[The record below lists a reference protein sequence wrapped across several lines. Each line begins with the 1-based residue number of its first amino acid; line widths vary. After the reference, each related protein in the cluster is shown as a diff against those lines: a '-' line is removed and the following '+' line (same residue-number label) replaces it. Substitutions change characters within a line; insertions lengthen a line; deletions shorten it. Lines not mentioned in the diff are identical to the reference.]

1 MDPLSLLG
9 VIIAFAAVLG
19 GNWLEGGQLSA
30 LANGPALVVVL
41 GGSVGAILLQ
51 TPVAVFMRAM
61 RLARFVFLPPQKP
74 MQPLVKRLVAHS
86 HLARREGLLALDKAV
101 GGEVDPFVRKGLSL
115 LVDGHSPESLREALE
130 LELDARESLDLQ
142 AAKVF
147 EGMGGYAPTIGIIG
161 AVMGL
166 IQVMQNL
173 GDPSK
178 LGSGIAAAFVATIYG
193 VGLANLFLI
202 PLANKLKQHVQHESR
217 FRELAI
223 EGLVAIA
230 LGDNPKH
237 LEGKL
242 MGLLH

>member
-1 MDPLSLLG
+1 MDLLTLAG
-9 VIIAFAAVLG
+9 VALAFAAVLG
-19 GNWLEGGQLSA
+19 GNWLEGGELAA
-30 LANGPALVVVL
+30 LFNGPAMVIVL
-41 GGSVGAILLQ
+41 GGSIGAILLQ
-51 TPVAVFMRAM
+51 TPMAVFMRAM
-61 RLARFVFLPPQKP
+61 RMVRMALIPPDKQLL
-74 MQPLVKRLVAHS
+74 PLVKRIVAWS
-86 HLARREGLLALDKAV
+86 NLARREGLLALEKAATQ
-101 GGEVDPFVRKGLSL
+101 EPDLFVRKGIRL
-115 LVDGHSPESLREALE
+115 LVDGHDPVALREALE
-130 LELDARESLDLQ
+130 LELESRESLDLQ
-142 AAKVF
+142 AARVF

-173 GDPSK
+173 ADPSK

-202 PLANKLKQHVQHESR
+202 PLANKLKQHVQHETR

-230 LGDNPKH
+230 DGDNPRH

>member
-1 MDPLSLLG
+1 MDALSLLG

-19 GNWLEGGQLSA
+19 GNWLEGGDVSA
-30 LANGPALVVVL
+30 LLNGPAFVVVV
-41 GGSVGAILLQ
+41 GGSIGAILLQ
-51 TPVAVFMRAM
+51 TPMSVFTRAVRMSRM
-61 RLARFVFLPPQKP
+61 VLLPPQRP
-74 MQPLVKRLVAHS
+74 MLPLVKRLVS
-86 HLARREGLLALDKAV
+86 LSYLARREGLLSMDQAAK
-101 GGEVDPFVRKGLSL
+101 GESDPFVRKGLQL
-115 LVDGHSPESLREALE
+115 IADGHSAESLRDALE
-130 LELDARESLDLQ
+130 MELESRESLDLQ
-142 AAKVF
+142 AARVF

-173 GDPSK
+173 ADPSK

-223 EGLVAIA
+223 EGLVSIV
-230 LGDNPKH
+230 LGDNPKQM
-237 LEGKL
+237 EGKL
-242 MGLLH
+242 MGLLS

>member
-1 MDPLSLLG
+1 MDLLTLAG
-9 VIIAFAAVLG
+9 VVLAFAAVLG
-19 GNWLEGGQLSA
+19 GNWMEGGELSA
-30 LANGPALVVVL
+30 LFNGPAMVIVL
-41 GGSVGAILLQ
+41 GGSIGAILLQ
-51 TPVAVFMRAM
+51 TPMAVFMRAM
-61 RLARFVFLPPQKP
+61 RMVRMALIPPDKQLL
-74 MQPLVKRLVAHS
+74 PLVKKIVVWS
-86 HLARREGLLALDKAV
+86 NLARREGLLALERVAGQEPDL
-101 GGEVDPFVRKGLSL
+101 FVRKGIRL
-115 LVDGHSPESLREALE
+115 LVDGHDPVALREALE
-130 LELDARESLDLQ
+130 LELESRESLDLQ
-142 AAKVF
+142 AARVF

-173 GDPSK
+173 ADPSK

-202 PLANKLKQHVQHESR
+202 PLANKLKQHVQHETR
-217 FRELAI
+217 FREVAI

-230 LGDNPKH
+230 DGDNPRH

>member
-9 VIIAFAAVLG
+9 IIIAFAAVLG
-19 GNWLEGGQLSA
+19 GNWLEGGELGA
-30 LANGPALVVVL
+30 LFNGPALVVVL
-41 GGSVGAILLQ
+41 GGSIGAILLQ

-61 RLARFVFLPPQKP
+61 RMIRMVLMPPDKP
-74 MQPLVKRLVAHS
+74 MQPLVKKLVALS
-86 HLARREGLLALDKAV
+86 QVARREGLLALENAAGREPDI
-101 GGEVDPFVRKGLSL
+101 FVRKGLRL
-115 LVDGHSPESLREALE
+115 LVDGYTAESLRDALE
-130 LELDARESLDLQ
+130 LELDSREALDLQ
-142 AAKVF
+142 AARVF

-173 GDPSK
+173 ADPSK

-230 LGDNPKH
+230 VGDNPRQI
-237 LEGKL
+237 EGKL

>member
-1 MDPLSLLG
+1 MDLLTLAG
-9 VIIAFAAVLG
+9 VALAFAAVLG
-19 GNWLEGGQLSA
+19 GNWLEGGELAA
-30 LANGPALVVVL
+30 LFNGPALVIVL
-41 GGSVGAILLQ
+41 GGSIGAILLQ
-51 TPVAVFMRAM
+51 TPMAVFMRAM
-61 RLARFVFLPPQKP
+61 RLVRMAIIPPDKP
-74 MQPLVKRLVAHS
+74 LLPLVKRLVAWS
-86 HLARREGLLALDKAV
+86 NLARREGLLALEQAAGREPDL
-101 GGEVDPFVRKGLSL
+101 FVRKGIRL
-115 LVDGHSPESLREALE
+115 LVDGHDPVALREALE
-130 LELDARESLDLQ
+130 LELDSRESLDLQ
-142 AAKVF
+142 AARVF

-173 GDPSK
+173 ADPSK

-202 PLANKLKQHVQHESR
+202 PLANKLKQHVQHETR

-230 LGDNPKH
+230 DGDNPRH